1 MSVDS
6 VTDSAATPR
15 PLSRRNLLKTTGA
28 VAGALAAGSLSKASP
43 TFAAPAV
50 LQGETINLKYMTW
63 FWWEPG
69 RAEAWRYMVE
79 KFHESQNEIRVEEAG
94 WPFNE
99 FTNNIIVQLQP
110 GRIEGDLCRRRRIW
124 CCGSCGPVSSPHSRT

>member
-6 VTDSAATPR
+6 VTDSATTPR

-63 FWWEPG
+63 FWWEEG
-69 RAEAWRYMVE
+69 RA
-79 KFHESQNEIRVEEAG
+79 
-94 WPFNE
+94 
-99 FTNNIIVQLQP
+99 
-110 GRIEGDLCRRRRIW
+110 
-124 CCGSCGPVSSPHSRT
+124 